1 MEEQPQSDH
10 DNIVTLI
17 SEVRQ
22 VRVDIKDLKDGTAVT
37 IADHETRLRS
47 LEKWAWLAI
56 GALYIIN
63 FLIGI
68 YIASHYHS

>member
-1 MEEQPQSDH
+1 MEDTSSDH
-10 DNIVTLI
+10 DNIVTLV

-22 VRVDIKDLKDGTAVT
+22 VRVDIKDLKDGTSAT
-37 IADHETRLRS
+37 ITDHETRLRS

-63 FLIGI
+63 FLIGV
-68 YIASHYHS
+68 YVASHYH